1 MMDTRL
7 SEDNF
12 LLYAIKLYDNPSC
25 KGIGEFYEDL
35 NRIKYIKRLFFKYDS
50 KKLLKDK
57 LLLNHILILNNIF
70 GPEGCSRILFF
81 KIEPKYYSYLKTFL
95 NFLQILPKEIPE
107 IDLSEIPLDH
117 RIETKLKELK
127 NEFS

>member
-1 MMDTRL
+1 MDTRL

-57 LLLNHILILNNIF
+57 LLLNHQLGFPNSKNALWY
-70 GPEGCSRILFF
+70 C
-81 KIEPKYYSYLKTFL
+81 
-95 NFLQILPKEIPE
+95 
-107 IDLSEIPLDH
+107 
-117 RIETKLKELK
+117 ETYRYKA
-127 NEFS
+127 